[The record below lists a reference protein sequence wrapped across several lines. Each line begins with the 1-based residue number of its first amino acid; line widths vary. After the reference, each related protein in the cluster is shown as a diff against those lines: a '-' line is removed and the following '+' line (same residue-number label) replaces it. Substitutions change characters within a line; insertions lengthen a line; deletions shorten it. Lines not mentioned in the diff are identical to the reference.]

1 MFLILLAPTSTS
13 YGIVVYNLL
22 LTGNGD
28 GGRWGSIRLLVA
40 AIIDPFGCWTEISRE
55 GPNISIPWVID
66 PLIIVI
72 LHSLN
77 REPLLS
83 TSLTKPTLSDMSSDM
98 THACLRFLGFP
109 RKLPSGY
116 TNIKRSYSYINHRS
130 GILNSYTGKL
140 FINSFVQ
147 YLFLMCNDKVP

>member
-77 REPLLS
+77 REPLLLNHWQ
-83 TSLTKPTLSDMSSDM
+83 SLRSQTGA
-98 THACLRFLGFP
+98 HACLRFLGFP

-140 FINSFVQ
+140 FMNIFVQ
-147 YLFLMCNDKVP
+147 YLFLMCHDKVP